1 MEKIAEDLLNKIQEA
16 EKRDPNERV
25 PVIIT
30 FESNFRLDV
39 SALKQEGFDI
49 KNKFSEINAVAGTIA
64 ASGVKKLAERND
76 VKIIEYD
83 SKVYAPYISPRTKKR
98 T

>member
-16 EKRDPNERV
+16 EKRDPTERV

-39 SALKQEGFDI
+39 SALEQEGFDI

-64 ASGVKKLAERND
+64 ASGVEKLAERSD

-83 SKVYAPYISPRTKKR
+83 SKVYAL
-98 T
+98 